1 MRGLMAELK
10 SRDEADEESDVDDL
24 IVLDRVDDYSSEIDR
39 TSELIAELSLEL
51 GASLSRV
58 SASKRRWLEDESL
71 LFLNVREEAIAV

>member
-1 MRGLMAELK
+1 MAELK